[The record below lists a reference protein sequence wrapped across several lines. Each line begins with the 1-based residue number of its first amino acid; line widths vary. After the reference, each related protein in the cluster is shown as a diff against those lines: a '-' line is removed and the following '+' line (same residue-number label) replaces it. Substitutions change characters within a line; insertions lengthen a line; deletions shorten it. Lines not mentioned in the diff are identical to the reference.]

1 MGDLAATKKRKR
13 NGVDAVA
20 DAAAAT
26 KKSKKVKAPPPKEVE
41 ESEEESEDEDE
52 NEEEV
57 EEDDEDGSEGADNS
71 QDEDGS
77 EASDDEQ
84 GSDLRADRVLP
95 ADATPLVPLASDSQ
109 TFDELKLSDKTMKA
123 IGEMGFT
130 KMTTIQRSVCFAI
143 SIAVNPDCIL

>member
-52 NEEEV
+52 VEEV
-57 EEDDEDGSEGADNS
+57 EEDAEDGSEAADNS

-77 EASDDEQ
+77 EASDEEQ

-95 ADATPLVPLASDSQ
+95 ADATPLVPPASDSQ

>member
-52 NEEEV
+52 VEEV
-57 EEDDEDGSEGADNS
+57 EEDAEDGSEAADNS

-77 EASDDEQ
+77 EASDEEQ